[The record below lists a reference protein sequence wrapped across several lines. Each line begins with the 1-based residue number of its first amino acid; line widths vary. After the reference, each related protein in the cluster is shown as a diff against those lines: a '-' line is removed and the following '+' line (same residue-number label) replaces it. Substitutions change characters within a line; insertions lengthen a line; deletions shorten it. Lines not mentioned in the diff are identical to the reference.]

1 MKTYQYIIIFLL
13 LVVITFPSRLYY
25 YVVNIPSIIEH
36 YEHHLMEHDENLGFI
51 EYIAIHTFDKA
62 QHDKEHHEDE
72 ESPFNTNKN
81 TCSSVQL
88 LSYLVVTESFL
99 PSPFTETKQR
109 ESLLKENFYTSSYLS
124 SIWQPPKFS

>member
-72 ESPFNTNKN
+72 ESPF
-81 TCSSVQL
+81 
-88 LSYLVVTESFL
+88 
-99 PSPFTETKQR
+99 TETKQR